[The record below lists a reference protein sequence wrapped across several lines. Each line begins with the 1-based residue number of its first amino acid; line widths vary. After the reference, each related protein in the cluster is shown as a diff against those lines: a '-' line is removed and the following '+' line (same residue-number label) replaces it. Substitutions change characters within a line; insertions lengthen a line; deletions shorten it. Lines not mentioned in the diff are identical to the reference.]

1 MAMLFNSYVFLLI
14 FLPLALVGFFLLG
27 TWFGRSTGLLW
38 LFAASLVFYASWEP
52 AYLWLLLG
60 TLVFNYCAAKMI
72 GSLTRYKNKI
82 LVTAVISNV
91 LLLVYYKLI
100 IAGVTGGDLQGA
112 AFSTTKNVLIPLG
125 ISFITFQ
132 QIAFLV
138 DTYKGKLVN
147 TSPLEYATFITFF
160 PQLIMGPILH
170 NREIQPQLRAPNLFK
185 WCSDNF
191 AVGLSIFIIGLFKKV
206 VLADSFA
213 PFVNQVHELAM
224 LGHHISPADAWG
236 AAIGFQF
243 QIYFDFSGYA
253 DMAVGLAKMF
263 NINIPINFDSPFRA
277 RDRFDHWR
285 RWHISFGAFMRQ
297 YVFFPLARSKK
308 LRIGNVGALM
318 ATTLL
323 SGFWHGVGATF
334 IVWGALQSLI
344 MLAVHYRRMVTDRLG
359 WFKTSKI
366 SGFSYGAMVLTF
378 FVTLVLGVIFRSVD
392 LTVAYSLLGSMYTG
406 FISIAHAD
414 FQTLNDDLIS
424 SKGLVNK
431 LLFATL
437 VIWGLPTTQRFF
449 NRYWT
454 AIDQRPALT
463 ENNIP
468 DLLPGAYKIKFAL
481 NKRWAI
487 CMGLLFCFLLL
498 SMTESSRFIYYQF

>member
-1 MAMLFNSYVFLLI
+1 MLFNSYVFLLI
-14 FLPLALVGFFLLG
+14 FLPLVLMGFFLLG
-27 TWFGRSTGLLW
+27 DRFGRSTGLLW

-60 TLVFNYCAAKMI
+60 SLVFNYWAASAI
-72 GSLTRYKNKI
+72 STLPRYKQII

-91 LLLVYYKLI
+91 LVLFYYKLI
-100 IAGVTGGDLQGA
+100 IAGMSGTDTQGA
-112 AFSTTKNVLIPLG
+112 AFSTARNVLIPLG

-138 DTYKGKLVN
+138 DTYKGKLSD

-170 NREIQPQLRAPNLFK
+170 NREIQPQLRAQNLFK

-191 AVGLSIFIIGLFKKV
+191 AVGLSIFVIGLFKKV
-206 VLADSFA
+206 VLADSFV
-213 PFVNQVHELAM
+213 PFVNEVHELAM
-224 LGHHISPADAWG
+224 AGHQISPADAWG

-243 QIYFDFSGYA
+243 QIYFDFSAYA
-253 DMAVGLAKMF
+253 DMAVGLARMF
-263 NINIPINFDSPFRA
+263 NINIPLNFDSPYRA

-308 LRIGNVGALM
+308 LRVGNVGALM
-318 ATTLL
+318 VTTLL

-344 MLAVHYRRMVTDRLG
+344 MLAVHYRGMVTDRLG
-359 WFKTSKI
+359 WIKTLKI
-366 SGFSYGAMVLTF
+366 SGSSYGAMMLTF
-378 FVTLVLGVIFRSVD
+378 LVTLLLGVIFRSAD
-392 LTVAYSLLGSMYTG
+392 LTIAYGLFESMYTG
-406 FISIAHAD
+406 FVSIAHAD
-414 FQTLNDDLIS
+414 FGALNDDLIS
-424 SKGLVNK
+424 SKGLVNN
-431 LLFATL
+431 LLFASL

-449 NRYWT
+449 GRYWT
-454 AIDQRPALT
+454 AIDQRPAPP

-468 DLLPGAYKIKFAL
+468 DLLPGADKIKFAL

-487 CMGLLFCFLLL
+487 CMSLLFCFLLI

>member
-1 MAMLFNSYVFLLI
+1 MLFNSYVFLLF
-14 FLPLALVGFFLLG
+14 FLPLVLAGFFLLG
-27 TWFGRSTGLLW
+27 SRFGRSTGLIW
-38 LFAASLVFYASWEP
+38 LLVASLVFYASWEP
-52 AYLWLLLG
+52 AYIWLLLG
-60 TLVFNYCAAKMI
+60 TLVFNYCAALMI
-72 GSLTRYKNKI
+72 SALQRYKKKI
-82 LVTAVISNV
+82 LVVAVISNV
-91 LLLVYYKLI
+91 LLLFYYKLI
-100 IAGVTGGDLQGA
+100 IAGVLSGDVQGA

-138 DTYKGKLVN
+138 DTYKGKLID
-147 TSPLEYATFITFF
+147 TSPLEYVTFITFF

-170 NREIQPQLRAPNLFK
+170 NREMQPQLRAPGLFQ

-191 AVGLSIFIIGLFKKV
+191 AVGLSIFVIGLFKKV
-206 VLADSFA
+206 VVADSFA
-213 PFVNQVHELAM
+213 PFVNQVHELAI
-224 LGHHISPADAWG
+224 LGHQISPADAWG

-243 QIYFDFSGYA
+243 QLYFDFSAYA

-308 LRIGNVGALM
+308 IRIGNVGALM
-318 ATTLL
+318 VATLL

-344 MLAVHYRRMVTDRLG
+344 MLAVHYRGVIADHLG
-359 WFKTSKI
+359 WFKISKVT
-366 SGFSYGAMVLTF
+366 GFSYGAMFLTF
-378 FVTLVLGVIFRSVD
+378 FITLVLGVIFRSAD
-392 LTVAYSLLGSMYTG
+392 LEVAYSLLESMCTG
-406 FISIAHAD
+406 FVSIFHAD
-414 FQTLNDDLIS
+414 FSALNDDLIS

-431 LLFATL
+431 LLLASL

-449 NRYWT
+449 SRYWT
-454 AIDQRPALT
+454 AIDQRPAPT

-468 DLLPGAYKIKFAL
+468 DLLPKANKIKFEL

-487 CMGLLFCFLLL
+487 CTGLFFCFLLI